1 MREIETK
8 VLDIDKK
15 KLEKRLAELKAKK
28 EYSGPVENI
37 YFDFQGGEL
46 KKSGSILRLRKQGK
60 NVMLTFKSKLKSNR
74 MKVMEEK
81 EIGVSSFEEAKEL
94 LCSVG
99 MQEIKRLKKRRT
111 SYILGN
117 ARIEIDEY
125 KGIRAFAEIEAP
137 SEKEVLET
145 LKKLGLSNKKTVGWN
160 FWDILAFYKKG

>member
-15 KLEKRLAELKAKK
+15 ALEKRLAELKAKR
-28 EYSGPVENI
+28 EYCGPVENI

-60 NVMLTFKSKLKSNR
+60 KVMLTFKTSLKSDC
-74 MKVMEEK
+74 MKIMEEK
-81 EIGVSSFEEAKEL
+81 EIGVSNFKEAKKI

-99 MQEIKRLKKRRT
+99 MQEIKRLKKKRT

-117 ARIEIDEY
+117 VRIEIDEH
-125 KGIRAFAEIEAP
+125 KGIPAFAEIEAP
-137 SEKEVLET
+137 SEKDIKET
-145 LKKLGLSNKKTVGWN
+145 LKKLGLSRQKTVGWN
-160 FWDILAFYKKG
+160 FWQILAYYKKE